1 MSTLGVIGCIL
12 GFLIVIYLCYKD
24 WSVYLATF
32 AGACVV
38 IACNTLPFIDSLVGD
53 YVSGMFTAVKGFFFM
68 ILFGCLQSK
77 IYTESGAAYTIAD
90 TVMNRLLK
98 ENMSNTGKNLIAM
111 AVILVIGTILNL
123 GGIIAGVVIVLMY
136 PIALVIFERCDI
148 PKKFILGI
156 LGAGSFTFTLT
167 VPGSPQVTNVAAM
180 TVLGT
185 AADVALVPGLVGAAA
200 EIAAILVIMN
210 LLINR
215 ARKRGEHFELHPL
228 DPRYDSTGSKPKL
241 IVALIPMVVLFLL
254 FNIWKLN
261 INICLLCSIA
271 LSLVLFWP
279 QLRRKDLK
287 AMLNSGAVDSVPMTM
302 TVAAICGFAGV
313 ITNTDAF
320 QSMITA
326 ITSISIAPILIC
338 WVVVALMCML
348 TGGSST
354 GQLDLMFANAG
365 IATAGWVYNHPPQD
379 WAWAMNTN
387 VLGLTYYVHEVLP
400 IFKQQGTP
408 CHFLFTA
415 SIAGLITGLRY
426 NTAYLAS
433 KHAAVCIAEAV
444 RDLAENDPDY
454 SMMGVS
460 VFCPEYVH
468 TNIHNSEDH
477 RPADYSVPCDPF
489 YATDSYWDYRRLFD
503 SNITVKGMNPAFVG
517 PYLFE
522 AVEENHMYKVPHMH
536 THEQIR
542 ARHRRI
548 ESDLEREEKLHEK
561 YAPLQKY

>member
-98 ENMSNTGKNLIAM
+98 ENMSNTGKNLIGM
-111 AVILVIGTILNL
+111 SVILVIGTILNL

-241 IVALIPMVVLFLL
+241 IVALIPMAVLFLL

-261 INICLLCSIA
+261 INICFMAAAGVTSKGNLSCIEPYEFMYKKAAINSSSTRILL
-271 LSLVLFWP
+271 
-279 QLRRKDLK
+279 
-287 AMLNSGAVDSVPMTM
+287 VDSSKFGKMRPCMFSNLSDFDM
-302 TVAAICGFAGV
+302 V
-313 ITNTDAF
+313 ITDSDIGGNW
-320 QSMITA
+320 
-326 ITSISIAPILIC
+326 IS
-338 WVVVALMCML
+338 
-348 TGGSST
+348 
-354 GQLDLMFANAG
+354 
-365 IATAGWVYNHPPQD
+365 
-379 WAWAMNTN
+379 
-387 VLGLTYYVHEVLP
+387 
-400 IFKQQGTP
+400 
-408 CHFLFTA
+408 
-415 SIAGLITGLRY
+415 
-426 NTAYLAS
+426 
-433 KHAAVCIAEAV
+433 
-444 RDLAENDPDY
+444 
-454 SMMGVS
+454 
-460 VFCPEYVH
+460 
-468 TNIHNSEDH
+468 
-477 RPADYSVPCDPF
+477 
-489 YATDSYWDYRRLFD
+489 
-503 SNITVKGMNPAFVG
+503 
-517 PYLFE
+517 LFE
-522 AVEENHMYKVPHMH
+522 QSN
-536 THEQIR
+536 
-542 ARHRRI
+542 
-548 ESDLEREEKLHEK
+548 LK
-561 YAPLQKY
+561 YIIV

>member
-1 MSTLGVIGCIL
+1 MFYQFLNAKDTRTAVWTGIPAAFGALALAVVDSEALALDIGAAVMVLVCHKNFTTRHL
-12 GFLIVIYLCYKD
+12 RRAALISAAFFGWAAWMHYMRA
-24 WSVYLATF
+24 SVYTQGGTALLA
-32 AGACVV
+32 
-38 IACNTLPFIDSLVGD
+38 
-53 YVSGMFTAVKGFFFM
+53 K
-68 ILFGCLQSK
+68 
-77 IYTESGAAYTIAD
+77 
-90 TVMNRLLK
+90 
-98 ENMSNTGKNLIAM
+98 
-111 AVILVIGTILNL
+111 
-123 GGIIAGVVIVLMY
+123 
-136 PIALVIFERCDI
+136 
-148 PKKFILGI
+148 
-156 LGAGSFTFTLT
+156 LGAWQVALPCMAASLLLWLVLFVLLDDFLLLT

-241 IVALIPMVVLFLL
+241 IVALIPMAVLFLL

-279 QLRRKDLK
+279 QLRRRDLK

-354 GQLDLMFANAG
+354 ACPRLR
-365 IATAGWVYNHPPQD
+365 PPRS
-379 WAWAMNTN
+379 
-387 VLGLTYYVHEVLP
+387 
-400 IFKQQGTP
+400 TP
-408 CHFLFTA
+408 C
-415 SIAGLITGLRY
+415 
-426 NTAYLAS
+426 
-433 KHAAVCIAEAV
+433 
-444 RDLAENDPDY
+444 P
-454 SMMGVS
+454 
-460 VFCPEYVH
+460 
-468 TNIHNSEDH
+468 
-477 RPADYSVPCDPF
+477 
-489 YATDSYWDYRRLFD
+489 
-503 SNITVKGMNPAFVG
+503 
-517 PYLFE
+517 
-522 AVEENHMYKVPHMH
+522 
-536 THEQIR
+536 IR
-542 ARHRRI
+542 AA
-548 ESDLEREEKLHEK
+548 SSCCCPC
-561 YAPLQKY
+561 AT

>member
-279 QLRRKDLK
+279 QLRRRDLK
-287 AMLNSGAVDSVPMTM
+287 AMLNSGAD
-302 TVAAICGFAGV
+302 
-313 ITNTDAF
+313 D
-320 QSMITA
+320 
-326 ITSISIAPILIC
+326 
-338 WVVVALMCML
+338 
-348 TGGSST
+348 
-354 GQLDLMFANAG
+354 
-365 IATAGWVYNHPPQD
+365 
-379 WAWAMNTN
+379 
-387 VLGLTYYVHEVLP
+387 
-400 IFKQQGTP
+400 
-408 CHFLFTA
+408 
-415 SIAGLITGLRY
+415 RR
-426 NTAYLAS
+426 
-433 KHAAVCIAEAV
+433 
-444 RDLAENDPDY
+444 RDLRLRRRHHQHGRVPVHDHRHHEHQHRADPHLL
-454 SMMGVS
+454 GR
-460 VFCPEYVH
+460 CGAHVH
-468 TNIHNSEDH
+468 AHRRLVH
-477 RPADYSVPCDPF
+477 RPARRAANHRAEAAGARPDGQHHPPRVRVCGHHARLHALFGQHPHAAAHVPHEAQGGLPRPVRD
-489 YATDSYWDYRRLFD
+489 DRHRHDRRYRRRHAHVRPVPGSRL
-503 SNITVKGMNPAFVG
+503 SPAI
-517 PYLFE
+517 P
-522 AVEENHMYKVPHMH
+522 
-536 THEQIR
+536 
-542 ARHRRI
+542 
-548 ESDLEREEKLHEK
+548 S
-561 YAPLQKY
+561 

>member
-53 YVSGMFTAVKGFFFM
+53 YVSGMFTAVKSFFFM

-98 ENMSNTGKNLIAM
+98 ENMSNTGKNLIGM
-111 AVILVIGTILNL
+111 SVILVIGTILNL

-241 IVALIPMVVLFLL
+241 IVALIPMAVLFLL

-279 QLRRKDLK
+279 QLRRRDLK

-326 ITSISIAPILIC
+326 ITSISIAPIL
-338 WVVVALMCML
+338 
-348 TGGSST
+348 
-354 GQLDLMFANAG
+354 
-365 IATAGWVYNHPPQD
+365 P
-379 WAWAMNTN
+379 
-387 VLGLTYYVHEVLP
+387 YV
-400 IFKQQGTP
+400 T
-408 CHFLFTA
+408 
-415 SIAGLITGLRY
+415 
-426 NTAYLAS
+426 
-433 KHAAVCIAEAV
+433 
-444 RDLAENDPDY
+444 
-454 SMMGVS
+454 
-460 VFCPEYVH
+460 
-468 TNIHNSEDH
+468 
-477 RPADYSVPCDPF
+477 
-489 YATDSYWDYRRLFD
+489 
-503 SNITVKGMNPAFVG
+503 
-517 PYLFE
+517 
-522 AVEENHMYKVPHMH
+522 
-536 THEQIR
+536 
-542 ARHRRI
+542 
-548 ESDLEREEKLHEK
+548 
-561 YAPLQKY
+561 

>member
-53 YVSGMFTAVKGFFFM
+53 YVSGMFTAVKSFFFM

-98 ENMSNTGKNLIAM
+98 ENMSNTGKNLIGM
-111 AVILVIGTILNL
+111 SVILVIGTILNL

-241 IVALIPMVVLFLL
+241 IVALIPMAVLFLL

-261 INICLLCSIA
+261 INICLLC
-271 LSLVLFWP
+271 
-279 QLRRKDLK
+279 
-287 AMLNSGAVDSVPMTM
+287 
-302 TVAAICGFAGV
+302 
-313 ITNTDAF
+313 
-320 QSMITA
+320 
-326 ITSISIAPILIC
+326 SIAPILIC

-354 GQLDLMFANAG
+354 VQLVALPI
-365 IATAGWVYNHPPQD
+365 IAPKLQA
-379 WAWAMNTN
+379 
-387 VLGLTYYVHEVLP
+387 LGLTASTIHRVSAFAATTLDSMPYSGSILMLLPMCHMKLKEVYPALFVTTV
-400 IFKQQGTP
+400 IATTVGT
-408 CHFLFTA
+408 
-415 SIAGLITGLRY
+415 
-426 NTAYLAS
+426 
-433 KHAAVCIAEAV
+433 AAVTLMCV
-444 RDLAENDPDY
+444 LFPGLA
-454 SMMGVS
+454 
-460 VFCPEYVH
+460 
-468 TNIHNSEDH
+468 
-477 RPADYSVPCDPF
+477 
-489 YATDSYWDYRRLFD
+489 
-503 SNITVKGMNPAFVG
+503 
-517 PYLFE
+517 
-522 AVEENHMYKVPHMH
+522 
-536 THEQIR
+536 
-542 ARHRRI
+542 
-548 ESDLEREEKLHEK
+548 
-561 YAPLQKY
+561 